1 MPPYEYET
9 EKMPFDIL
17 AGSSDLRRTLEQH
30 GEIAGLAAQWENDLH
45 DFKPL
50 FKEIARYPE
59 E

>member
-1 MPPYEYET
+1 
-9 EKMPFDIL
+9 
-17 AGSSDLRRTLEQH
+17 LRRTLEQH